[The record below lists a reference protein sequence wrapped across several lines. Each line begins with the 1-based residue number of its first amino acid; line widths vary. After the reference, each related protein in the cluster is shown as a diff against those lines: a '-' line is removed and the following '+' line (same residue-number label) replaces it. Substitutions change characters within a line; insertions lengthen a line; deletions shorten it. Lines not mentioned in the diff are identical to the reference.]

1 MVVLIRYWTQRR
13 GHNAGLAV
21 SVHRGLPGSRGARLL
36 GWSIPACAFSTG
48 PCLSC
53 CRLTTHHPTSLC
65 PSFCLLCCL
74 PPHFALQSSQAL
86 QWAQTSFLRKPTGFE
101 RPHMLRVWGNQR
113 FPFGMDENIW
123 EAKNGL
129 NNPIIIIPPTPPLPH
144 IQPHS
149 GRRKTQKIQ
158 WRAQGQGE
166 EKTAEAGE
174 GRWEAG
180 NEARKPQA
188 HTAAMT
194 YCELGQVTAAYKRI
208 SSSEHGQREDFCL

>member
-21 SVHRGLPGSRGARLL
+21 SVQRGLPGSRGARLL
-36 GWSIPACAFSTG
+36 GWSIPACTFSTG

-53 CRLTTHHPTSLC
+53 CRLTTHHPTSPC
-65 PSFCLLCCL
+65 PSFL
-74 PPHFALQSSQAL
+74 PPLLPPTPTPAPCNRRRPLR
-86 QWAQTSFLRKPTGFE
+86 WAQTSSSRKPTGFK
-101 RPHMLRVWGNQR
+101 RPHTLRIWGNQR

-158 WRAQGQGE
+158 WRAQGQGRGE
-166 EKTAEAGE
+166 NSRAGE
-174 GRWEAG
+174 GRWEG
-180 NEARKPQA
+180 
-188 HTAAMT
+188 
-194 YCELGQVTAAYKRI
+194 
-208 SSSEHGQREDFCL
+208 RE